1 MREVHMSAYVI
12 AEVEV
17 TDPQAYEEYRRLV
30 PATVE
35 KYGGRFLVRGGA
47 IETLE
52 GGWQPKRLVVLEF
65 EGAEQARR
73 WYESPE
79 YGVAMPLRHKAA
91 NSRVV
96 IVEGA
101 A

>member
-1 MREVHMSAYVI
+1 MPAYVI

-17 TDPQAYEEYRRLV
+17 TEPAVYEEYRKLV
-30 PATVE
+30 PATIA

-47 IETLE
+47 VETKE

-65 EGAEQARR
+65 DSMEQARK
-73 WYESPE
+73 WYHSPE
-79 YGVAMPLRHKAA
+79 YAPALALRAKAA
-91 NSRVV
+91 RSKVLL
-96 IVEGA
+96 VEGA